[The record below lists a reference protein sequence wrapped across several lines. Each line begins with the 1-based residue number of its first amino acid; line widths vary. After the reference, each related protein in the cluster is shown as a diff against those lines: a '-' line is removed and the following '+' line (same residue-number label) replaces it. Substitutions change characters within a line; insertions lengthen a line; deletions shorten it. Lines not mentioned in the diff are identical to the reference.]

1 MTAYKEVTA
10 IDGSIIP
17 CFHFQNFSKPNPPL
31 LLYSHGNGATA
42 TGNLRVV
49 LADPV
54 ASAAVDL
61 PSVLPML
68 MDWSHEFQIDTFGY
82 EYPG

>member
-1 MTAYKEVTA
+1 M
-10 IDGSIIP
+10 
-17 CFHFQNFSKPNPPL
+17 
-31 LLYSHGNGATA
+31 ATVRLPQRCLHA
-42 TGNLRVV
+42 V
-49 LADPV
+49 LAHPI

-68 MDWSHEFQIDTFGY
+68 MDWSQEFQIDTFGY